1 MDTVPWL
8 VMAAAGF
15 ILLFFPIPKKLRT
28 REKPKRY
35 KKYRTSGAFL
45 GAITEIFQPSA
56 ANASV
61 VVEEQKVARKATPAP
76 EDKPNKKAS
85 E

>member
-1 MDTVPWL
+1 MDTIPWL
-8 VMAAAGF
+8 VLAVAGAV
-15 ILLFFPIPKKLRT
+15 LLFVPIPKRIRN
-28 REKPKRY
+28 REKLNRG

-45 GAITEIFQPSA
+45 GAVTEIFQPSA
-56 ANASV
+56 ANAAV
-61 VVEEQKVARKATPAP
+61 IVEEQKIARKANPSP

>member
-1 MDTVPWL
+1 VDAVPWL
-8 VMAAAGF
+8 VLAAAGLF
-15 ILLFFPIPKKLRT
+15 LLFFPIPKKIRT
-28 REKPKRY
+28 RDNPKRH

-45 GAITEIFQPSA
+45 GAVTEIFQPSA
-56 ANASV
+56 ANAAV
-61 VVEEQKVARKATPAP
+61 IVEEQKVARKATPSP

>member
-1 MDTVPWL
+1 MDALVWL
-8 VMAAAGF
+8 VLAAAVMM
-15 ILLFFPIPKKLRT
+15 LLLIPIPKKIRT
-28 REKPKRY
+28 RKKQRRH

-45 GAITEIFQPSA
+45 GAVTEIFQPSA

-76 EDKPNKKAS
+76 EDKPNPN
-85 E
+85 

>member
-1 MDTVPWL
+1 MDAIPWL
-8 VMAAAGF
+8 VLAVAGAV
-15 ILLFFPIPKKLRT
+15 LLFVPLPKKIRT
-28 REKPKRY
+28 RNKPKRF
-35 KKYRTSGAFL
+35 KKYPIAGAAL
-45 GAITEIFQPSA
+45 GVVNELYQPSA

-61 VVEEQKVARKATPAP
+61 IVEEQKIARKANPSP

>member
-1 MDTVPWL
+1 MDAVPWL
-8 VMAAAGF
+8 VLAAAGL
-15 ILLFFPIPKKLRT
+15 ILLFFPIPKKIRT
-28 REKPKRY
+28 RDKPKRY

-45 GAITEIFQPSA
+45 GAVTEIFQPSA

>member
-1 MDTVPWL
+1 MDAIPWL
-8 VMAAAGF
+8 VLAAAGL
-15 ILLFFPIPKKLRT
+15 ILLFFPLPKKIRI
-28 REKPKRY
+28 RENPKPRR
-35 KKYRTSGAFL
+35 KYPTSGAFL
-45 GAITEIFQPSA
+45 GAVTEIFQPSA

-76 EDKPNKKAS
+76 EDKPNKNAS

>member
-1 MDTVPWL
+1 MDAVPWL
-8 VMAAAGF
+8 VLAAAGL
-15 ILLFFPIPKKLRT
+15 ILLFFPIPKKIRT
-28 REKPKRY
+28 RDKPKRY

-45 GAITEIFQPSA
+45 GAVTEIFQPGA
-56 ANASV
+56 ANAAV
-61 VVEEQKVARKATPAP
+61 IVEEQKVARKATPSP

>member
-1 MDTVPWL
+1 MDAVPWL
-8 VMAAAGF
+8 VLAAAGL
-15 ILLFFPIPKKLRT
+15 ILLFFPIPKKIRT
-28 REKPKRY
+28 REKSKRY

-45 GAITEIFQPSA
+45 GVVNEIFQPSA

>member
-1 MDTVPWL
+1 MDSLPWL
-8 VMAAAGF
+8 VLAAAGL
-15 ILLFFPIPKKLRT
+15 ILLFFPIPKKIRT
-28 REKPKRY
+28 RDNPKRH

-45 GAITEIFQPSA
+45 GAVTEIFQPTA